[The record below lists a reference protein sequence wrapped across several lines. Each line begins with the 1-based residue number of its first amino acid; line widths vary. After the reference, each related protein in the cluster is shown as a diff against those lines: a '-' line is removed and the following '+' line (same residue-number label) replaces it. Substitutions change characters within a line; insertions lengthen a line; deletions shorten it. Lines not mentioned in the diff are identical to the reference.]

1 MVSCST
7 PTSVDMAMFACD
19 SGSQTVHYT
28 QTFLARSY
36 PDLRYLD
43 ASTSGMTLNDLSE
56 NGYLT
61 FASLRNLRVL
71 SLSAN
76 PLTSLT
82 NSGADW
88 SQENLRTVDLS
99 LTKLDTYNGQVLI
112 FTTVRKNSITKSNQD
127 NQDATIARRLTTIVL
142 SDFLCWFPIGL
153 LGLLASTGTPI
164 SSEVNIGMAIFVL
177 PCNSAL
183 NPFLYTFNVFM
194 EKRRKAAEARLLQ
207 QLIRKA
213 GTLAMDKDQAKRRA
227 MTCSTQTQ
235 TDIVGIM

>member
-7 PTSVDMAMFACD
+7 PTSVDMAMFACV

-28 QTFLARSY
+28 QTFPAISY

-43 ASTSGMTLNDLSE
+43 ASASGMTLNDLSE
-56 NGYLT
+56 NGYL
-61 FASLRNLRVL
+61 
-71 SLSAN
+71 
-76 PLTSLT
+76 
-82 NSGADW
+82 
-88 SQENLRTVDLS
+88 
-99 LTKLDTYNGQVLI
+99 VLI

-164 SSEVNIGMAIFVL
+164 SSEVNIGMAIFAL
-177 PCNSAL
+177 PFNSAL

-194 EKRRKAAEARLLQ
+194 EKRRKAEEARLLQ

-213 GTLAMDKDQAKRRA
+213 GTLVSA
-227 MTCSTQTQ
+227 MTLNGYIPDAIACV
-235 TDIVGIM
+235 DA

>member
-1 MVSCST
+1 MGDDVKT
-7 PTSVDMAMFACD
+7 NSVCRMM
-19 SGSQTVHYT
+19 SGVT
-28 QTFLARSY
+28 TFPAKSY
-36 PDLRYLD
+36 PDLRSLD
-43 ASTSGMTLNDLSE
+43 ASSSGMSLNDLSE
-56 NGYLT
+56 NGYL
-61 FASLRNLRVL
+61 
-71 SLSAN
+71 
-76 PLTSLT
+76 
-82 NSGADW
+82 
-88 SQENLRTVDLS
+88 
-99 LTKLDTYNGQVLI
+99 VLI
-112 FTTVRKNSITKSNQD
+112 FNTVRKNSITKSNQD

-177 PCNSAL
+177 PFNSAL

-235 TDIVGIM
+235 TDTSE

>member
-1 MVSCST
+1 M
-7 PTSVDMAMFACD
+7 
-19 SGSQTVHYT
+19 
-28 QTFLARSY
+28 TFPARSY

-88 SQENLRTVDLS
+88 LQQNLRTVDLS
-99 LTKLDTYNGQVLI
+99 LTKLDTYNEQVLI

-177 PCNSAL
+177 PSESSIVQIKA
-183 NPFLYTFNVFM
+183 LYTFQISTLWGTESFSG
-194 EKRRKAAEARLLQ
+194 KYLCARP
-207 QLIRKA
+207 
-213 GTLAMDKDQAKRRA
+213 
-227 MTCSTQTQ
+227 
-235 TDIVGIM
+235 